1 MGQREGKARAEAKR
15 KQSFHS
21 LTIPTRLL
29 SSEKIADGVAVDRN
43 EFPVVAWA
51 AIALTEQSS
60 VSDAAF
66 TKGRMVYYNK

>member
-1 MGQREGKARAEAKR
+1 MP
-15 KQSFHS
+15 S
-21 LTIPTRLL
+21 RLL
-29 SSEKIADGVAVDRN
+29 SSEKIADGGAVDRN